1 MVFRALETAF
11 RGLMAQQRAV
21 DTANHNIANA
31 NTPGF
36 ARQRVTL
43 VPSMPY
49 TVPAFNRS
57 GLAGQVGTGVLV
69 ASITRVR
76 ESVFDLQY
84 RVQSQALGEAS
95 TLVDAYAQIEAVFNE
110 PTEAGLGTLLDR
122 FWRAWQAV
130 GNQPEDLAARAAL
143 VQDATTLATN
153 LNRMRRQLTEL
164 QTDTVTK
171 LTLQVSEVNSI
182 AERLASLNQQIVAAL
197 ATGQTPNDLMDQRDL
212 LLDKLARFTGATI
225 RPLPNGAVNI
235 YLGGYPLVDQDQWF
249 PLSVQV
255 SGGTASVLWQGTTSP
270 VALERG
276 SLQALLHL
284 HNAVLPR
291 LVQKLEDIRDALAH
305 EVNTLHMTGYG
316 LSDLPGPPPGR
327 PFFQVTAGGE
337 LEVEPSLV
345 ADPQLIAAADAPGE
359 PGNNAIARQI
369 AELRSKLVL
378 NSGTATIND
387 FYNTLVAEVGGASQ
401 TAQVTRDNQRAL
413 VEAIDRQRQEIMA
426 VSLDEEM
433 ANLIKYQQA
442 YGAAARAITAVDE
455 MLDRIINGMGLVG
468 R

>member
-36 ARQRVTL
+36 ARQRVSL

-57 GLAGQVGTGVLV
+57 GLAGQVGTGILV

-284 HNAVLPR
+284 HNAVLPG
-291 LVQKLEDIRDALAH
+291 LVQKLEDIRDALAN
-305 EVNTLHMTGYG
+305 EVNTLHMIGYG
-316 LSDLPGPPPGR
+316 LSDLSGPPPGR
-327 PFFQVTAGGE
+327 SFFQVTAGGE

>member
-1 MVFRALETAF
+1 
-11 RGLMAQQRAV
+11 
-21 DTANHNIANA
+21 
-31 NTPGF
+31 
-36 ARQRVTL
+36 
-43 VPSMPY
+43 MPY

-284 HNAVLPR
+284 HNAVLPG
-291 LVQKLEDIRDALAH
+291 LVQKLEDIRDALAN

-327 PFFQVTAGGE
+327 PFFRITAGGE

>member
-1 MVFRALETAF
+1 
-11 RGLMAQQRAV
+11 
-21 DTANHNIANA
+21 
-31 NTPGF
+31 
-36 ARQRVTL
+36 
-43 VPSMPY
+43 
-49 TVPAFNRS
+49 
-57 GLAGQVGTGVLV
+57 
-69 ASITRVR
+69 
-76 ESVFDLQY
+76 
-84 RVQSQALGEAS
+84 
-95 TLVDAYAQIEAVFNE
+95 
-110 PTEAGLGTLLDR
+110 
-122 FWRAWQAV
+122 
-130 GNQPEDLAARAAL
+130 
-143 VQDATTLATN
+143 
-153 LNRMRRQLTEL
+153 
-164 QTDTVTK
+164 
-171 LTLQVSEVNSI
+171 
-182 AERLASLNQQIVAAL
+182 
-197 ATGQTPNDLMDQRDL
+197 
-212 LLDKLARFTGATI
+212 
-225 RPLPNGAVNI
+225 
-235 YLGGYPLVDQDQWF
+235 
-249 PLSVQV
+249 
-255 SGGTASVLWQGTTSP
+255 VLWQGTTSP

-291 LVQKLEDIRDALAH
+291 LVQKLADIRDALAR

-327 PFFQVTAGGE
+327 SFFRLTAGGE

>member
-36 ARQRVTL
+36 ARQRVSL

-284 HNAVLPR
+284 HNAVLPG
-291 LVQKLEDIRDALAH
+291 LVQKLEDIRDALAN
-305 EVNTLHMTGYG
+305 EVNTLHMIGYG

-327 PFFQVTAGGE
+327 SFFRLTAGGE

>member
-36 ARQRVTL
+36 ARQRVSL

-276 SLQALLHL
+276 SLQASLHL
-284 HNAVLPR
+284 HNAVLPG

-316 LSDLPGPPPGR
+316 LSDLSGPPGR
-327 PFFQVTAGGE
+327 SFFRLTAGGE

>member
-36 ARQRVTL
+36 ARQRVSL

-164 QTDTVTK
+164 QADTVTK

-276 SLQALLHL
+276 SFQALLHL
-284 HNAVLPR
+284 HNAVLPG
-291 LVQKLEDIRDALAH
+291 LVQKLADLRDALAH

-327 PFFQVTAGGE
+327 SFFQVTAGGE

>member
-284 HNAVLPR
+284 HNAVLPG
-291 LVQKLEDIRDALAH
+291 LVQKLADIRDALAH

-327 PFFQVTAGGE
+327 SFFQVTTGGE

>member
-36 ARQRVTL
+36 ARQRVSL

-284 HNAVLPR
+284 HNAVLPG
-291 LVQKLEDIRDALAH
+291 LVQKLEDIRDALAN
-305 EVNTLHMTGYG
+305 EVNTLHMIGYG
-316 LSDLPGPPPGR
+316 LSDLSGPPGR
-327 PFFQVTAGGE
+327 SFFRLTAGGE

>member
-36 ARQRVTL
+36 ARQRVSL

-164 QTDTVTK
+164 QADTVTK

-284 HNAVLPR
+284 HNAVLPG
-291 LVQKLEDIRDALAH
+291 LVQKLADIRDALAN
-305 EVNTLHMTGYG
+305 EVNALHMTGYG

-327 PFFQVTAGGE
+327 SFFQVTAGGE
-337 LEVEPSLV
+337 LEVELSLV

-369 AELRSKLVL
+369 AELRSQLVL

>member
-36 ARQRVTL
+36 ARQRVQL
-43 VPSMPY
+43 MPSMPY

-57 GLAGQVGTGVLV
+57 GLPGQIGTGVLV
-69 ASITRVR
+69 ASISRVR

-95 TLVDAYAQIEAVFNE
+95 TQVDAYAQIEAVFNE
-110 PTEAGLGTLLDR
+110 PTQAGLGALLDR

-153 LNRMRRQLTEL
+153 LNRMRQQLREL
-164 QTDTVTK
+164 QTDAATK

-182 AERLASLNQQIVAAL
+182 AERIATLNQQIVAAL

-212 LLDKLARFTGATI
+212 LLDKLASYTGATI
-225 RPLPNGAVNI
+225 RTLPNGAINI
-235 YLGGYPLVDQDQWF
+235 SLGGYPLVDQDQWF
-249 PLSVQV
+249 ALAVDF
-255 SGGTASVLWQGTTSP
+255 SGGTASVVWQGTTSP
-270 VALERG
+270 AALDRG
-276 SLQALLHL
+276 SLRALVDL
-284 HNAVLPR
+284 HNAVLPG
-291 LVQKLEDIRDALAH
+291 LVQKLEAIRDALAT
-305 EVNTLHMTGYG
+305 EVNALHTTGYG
-316 LSDLPGPPPGR
+316 LTDPAGPPPGR
-327 PFFQVTAGGE
+327 DFFQITAGGE
-337 LEVEPSLV
+337 LEVNPALV
-345 ADPQLIAAADAPGE
+345 ADPQLIAAADAADE
-359 PGNNAIARQI
+359 PGNNAIALAI

-387 FYNTLVAEVGGASQ
+387 FYNTLVAEVGGAGQ
-401 TAQVTRDNQRAL
+401 TARVTRDNQQAL
-413 VEAIDRQRQEIMA
+413 VQAIDRQRQEIMA

-433 ANLIKYQQA
+433 TNLIKFQQA

-455 MLDRIINGMGLVG
+455 MLDRIVNGMGLVG